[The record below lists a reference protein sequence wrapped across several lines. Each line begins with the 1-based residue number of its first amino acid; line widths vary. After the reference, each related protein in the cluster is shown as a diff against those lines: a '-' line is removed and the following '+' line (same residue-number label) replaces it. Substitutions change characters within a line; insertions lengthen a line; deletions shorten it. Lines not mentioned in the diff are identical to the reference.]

1 MFLESFKSSIKNC
14 LLFRK
19 LYIQLCAKNKILV
32 KKGNIL
38 KYDGNLLLN
47 CNITINGTGNK
58 VIITEDGAN
67 RLNHTKIFI
76 QGDNNSITIG
86 RNNNLNYLELWIEDN
101 DGSIILHNAITV
113 AGHTQLAV
121 IEGSRIE
128 VGNNCLFSSDVSIK
142 TGDSHSIFDSFT
154 KQRINISKNVFIG
167 DRVWLGHRAVVLKG
181 VKLNSDIIVGTG
193 AIVSKSINK
202 SNVVIAGIPA
212 KIVKENVYWQNERV

>member
-1 MFLESFKSSIKNC
+1 MFLEPLKSFVKNSI
-14 LLFRK
+14 LLRK
-19 LYIQLCAKNKILV
+19 LYIRLCAKNKIRI

-38 KYDGNLLLN
+38 QYNGNLLLN
-47 CNITINGTGNK
+47 CSITINGTGNK
-58 VIITEDGAN
+58 VIITEDGVN

-76 QGDNNSITIG
+76 QGNNNSIIIG

-101 DGSIILHNAITV
+101 DGSIILHNTITV
-113 AGHTQLAV
+113 AGRTQLAV

-128 VGNNCLFSSDVSIK
+128 IGNNCLFSSDVFVK

-154 KQRINISKNVFIG
+154 KQRINVSKDVFIG
-167 DRVWLGHRAVVLKG
+167 DRVWLGHRATVLKG
-181 VKLNSDIIVGTG
+181 VKLDSDIVVGTG